1 MFRDLK
7 EYQKIQEIYQEKIHT
22 LQYEDIISESFEK
35 EKLTVEEAEYILENL
50 DILLAEE
57 ESSELNEEVF
67 QEDITPIIRKVIQEK
82 KDKGV
87 SPSEVGM
94 GLGMKKTVADK
105 SKTLK
110 KSVKN
115 IGAAVSNVKKFAG
128 NVASSAR
135 KKFSSAVKNIKANPK
150 AGKLLKGAKNLAKGA
165 AKVAMK
171 NKKVAAAALAVGG
184 TIAAAKAIKD
194 RMGKKKEVPKDEGP
208 SFADSIKANTP
219 EMKGT
224 VIQDTIKNTETK
236 PTPPKSTEQ
245 EKPKKKMGQIEKDN
259 RQRFGDKRI
268 DFLKQKQKD
277 FKARR
282 KGEMSKDDFNKK
294 YPKSQSAKDAYARKN
309 PNSSQAM
316 QNMSYQPEG
325 TPIQETSGYDPIKN
339 YHLANDLAKVYQNIY
354 EPAEESLAED
364 VQNYNALVEFI
375 INEKIVSTV
384 EEADAIIVELD
395 SELVEGYLTEGV
407 ISEGLMDAVKRVA
420 GNVGSAVKS
429 GAAAVGSAAGG
440 AVNKAKQVVSNVK
453 DKVKTAVQTKV
464 QQGRDIKSGGVD
476 KLKQGNQLR
485 DKMNQKRETLKTQSS
500 GGSGTGPGMSN
511 DPGKTRAQIQFLKN
525 KREKMNNPNQKQL
538 SGAERAKQMAKE
550 RLAAKESV
558 EKDAYT
564 VVLEYLLDQKHATSI
579 EEANYI
585 MTELDTETIQGII
598 SES

>member
-440 AVNKAKQVVSNVK
+440 AVNKAKKVVSNVK

-500 GGSGTGPGMSN
+500 GGSG
-511 DPGKTRAQIQFLKN
+511 
-525 KREKMNNPNQKQL
+525 
-538 SGAERAKQMAKE
+538 
-550 RLAAKESV
+550 
-558 EKDAYT
+558 
-564 VVLEYLLDQKHATSI
+564 
-579 EEANYI
+579 
-585 MTELDTETIQGII
+585 
-598 SES
+598 